1 MYSFQMDKDRFAV
14 SRGPCSWLEMHQF
27 IGDLMA
33 SSSSQPVKDSSQQEA
48 LRSAWEAA
56 GHEALGLKAALPA
69 PAAQGRAP
77 HGKVP
82 PGYGLQTLTGT
93 ATAERN
99 REAGS
104 HGSSGQQLQHHSC
117 TCPGC
122 PFSSPST
129 SSPTFQ
135 TLKPRHTSNVRTQPS
150 QSERS
155 QQPKESSG
163 GPVSLGLCLG
173 LGLSIEEETSACNA
187 DGSQRQQQEKSPE
200 PHDRSTSSPP
210 QVPTFPCL
218 CCHRGFQTCAQLLS
232 HQQGTDFPQS
242 HPHYH
247 HHHCPLAS
255 CLHCPQLP
263 QSTQAPAPFPCLS
276 CQRTFQTCAQ
286 LLRHQQGH
294 AQQDGIPQ
302 HPCMHCSASF
312 PRPSQLLQHQ
322 RSQHASK
329 TGGFLCAECGRAFN
343 SHSNLRIHLNVH
355 TGARPYP
362 CSDCGKSFS
371 QSGALKIH
379 RRIHTG
385 ERPYT
390 CTFCG
395 RGFPHLAGIRA
406 HQRIHTGEKPYR
418 CPQCGKC
425 FTQSGALK
433 IHMRIHTG
441 ERPFVCGLCG
451 KGFSNRSG
459 IRFHYRTVHGILSE
473 TSLTLD
479 THSGLLASTSVAT
492 IGPRG
497 NSSFGL
503 TANRSVSP
511 AISLSSSSN
520 TCESPGTNPD
530 ADLSDPPSTV
540 SSSLLSPGSGFPLD
554 SGSELEPT
562 SAKGTRKQRVSGE
575 TARESRQYSCEDCGR
590 CFRDAPSR
598 NRHQALE
605 HYSGLEGEEEGGGE
619 GNGVNAG
626 TAQPQEGP
634 EGEAV
639 DSLMQ

>member
-200 PHDRSTSSPP
+200 PHDRSTSSP
-210 QVPTFPCL
+210 
-218 CCHRGFQTCAQLLS
+218 
-232 HQQGTDFPQS
+232 
-242 HPHYH
+242 
-247 HHHCPLAS
+247 
-255 CLHCPQLP
+255 PQLP

-605 HYSGLEGEEEGGGE
+605 HYSGLEDEEEGGGE